1 MAGQFGGFEPALPAR
16 RWCRNAGKHP
26 HARPHRDERRNPA
39 IASTGAS
46 KSSTAMASVEGRM
59 KMTPATTL
67 GEPAADPRDMSAAH
81 TMFRREFGLM
91 PGLVRAVTP
100 GDKPRATLVADHIA
114 LLSGVLSQHHA
125 AEDRHIWPRLRER
138 CPRECGP
145 LIEVIEEQRHAVRTR
160 LLQVSNALQPWRDSA
175 SARARGAL
183 AGAIDRL
190 IPVITEH
197 LALEEER
204 VVPLIVKHITDAE
217 YAARAHE
224 HAAHIP
230 PDKLLTV
237 LGMIMYHGDRAVS
250 DLILAEMPV
259 EVQSAIKD
267 LAVQGYAAYATDLY
281 GTPTPPRAT
290 S

>member
-26 HARPHRDERRNPA
+26 HARPHRDERGNPA

-100 GDKPRATLVADHIA
+100 GDTQRARLVADHIA
-114 LLSGVLSQHHA
+114 LLSGVLSQYHA
-125 AEDRHIWPRLRER
+125 GQDRYIWPRLRER
-138 CPRECGP
+138 CPEESGP
-145 LIEVIEEQRHAVRTR
+145 LVDVMEGEHHAVRTR
-160 LLQVSNALQPWRDSA
+160 LLQVSKAMQPWRDRA

-183 AGAIDRL
+183 AGAIDQL
-190 IPVITEH
+190 IAVITEH
-197 LALEEER
+197 LALEQER
-204 VVPLIVKHITDAE
+204 VGPLIVKHITDAE
-217 YAARAHE
+217 YAVLAQER
-224 HAAHIP
+224 AAHIP
-230 PDKLLTV
+230 PGKLTAV
-237 LGMIMYHGDRAVS
+237 LGMIMYHGDPAAS
-250 DLILAEMPV
+250 DMILSQMPV
-259 EVQSAIKD
+259 EVRQRHARRPGAA
-267 LAVQGYAAYATDLY
+267 LAVAGRRRGL
-281 GTPTPPRAT
+281 PPLG
-290 S
+290 